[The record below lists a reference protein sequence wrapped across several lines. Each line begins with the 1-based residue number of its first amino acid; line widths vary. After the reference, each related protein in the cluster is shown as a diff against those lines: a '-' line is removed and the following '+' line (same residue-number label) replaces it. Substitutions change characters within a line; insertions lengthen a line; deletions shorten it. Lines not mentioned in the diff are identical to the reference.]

1 MKALQTVVVGAG
13 IGGLAAALALA
24 RSGQRVALL
33 EQAPAFGEV
42 GAGVQLG
49 PNAIKLLAHWGLL
62 DALLPKASL
71 PDAIAVRS
79 ASTGRPI
86 TRMLLGKACV
96 QRHGQVYATVHRAD
110 LHALLLAAV
119 QKESNVSLVAAC
131 TVQGISQS
139 ATAISVQSSQGEVQ
153 GEVPGDLLVGA
164 DGLWSRVR
172 EQVQPQSAPVFT
184 GHLAYRSLLN
194 ASSLPSDAAE
204 QFRANEISVWWA
216 PRVHMVGYP
225 LRGGQL
231 YNLAILAE
239 GASPGKGWNFDVAQG
254 EVSQV
259 LQRCMGVAQALS
271 PVLAQLIQAAPAWRC
286 WPLYQRKPQAPWSSG
301 RATLL
306 GDAAH
311 PMLPYLAQGAAMAL
325 EDAYTL
331 ARNLAQAT
339 DIPSA
344 LAHYE
349 QQRFA
354 RTARVVQ
361 TAKRNAWA
369 FHVRGP
375 LALARNALLTLKG
388 TQVLGMDWLYG
399 FDATK

>member
-24 RSGQRVALL
+24 RNGHSVTVLD
-33 EQAPAFGEV
+33 QAPAFGEV

-49 PNAIKLLAHWGLL
+49 PNAVKVLAHWGLL
-62 DALLPKASL
+62 QALLQSASL

-79 ASTGRPI
+79 ATTGRPI
-86 TRMLLGKACV
+86 TRMLLGQACV

-110 LHALLLAAV
+110 LHAVLLNAA
-119 QKESNVSLVAAC
+119 QKESRVSLVPGCAAQDITNTDGELC
-131 TVQGISQS
+131 VQTS
-139 ATAISVQSSQGEVQ
+139 ATEFN
-153 GEVPGDLLVGA
+153 GDLLVGA

-172 EQVQPQSAPVFT
+172 EYVQPQSPPSFT
-184 GHLAYRSLLN
+184 GHLAYRALLP
-194 ASSLPSDAAE
+194 ATALPPDAAE

-239 GASPGKGWNFDVAQG
+239 GASPGQGWNFDVAPG
-254 EVSQV
+254 DINQV
-259 LQRCMGVAQALS
+259 LLRCMGSAPTKN
-271 PVLAQLIQAAPAWRC
+271 PVLAQLIGQASAWRC
-286 WPLYQRKPQAPWSSG
+286 WPLYQRKPQQGWSRE

-325 EDAYTL
+325 EDAYVL
-331 ARNLAQAT
+331 SRSVANAA
-339 DIPSA
+339 DVPSA
-344 LAHYE
+344 IAHYE

-354 RTARVVQ
+354 RTTRVVQ
-361 TAKRNAWA
+361 TAQRNAWA

-375 LALARNALLTLKG
+375 LALARNAMLTLQG
-388 TQVLGMDWLYG
+388 TQALGMDWLYG
-399 FDATK
+399 FDAAK